1 LPPIDDF
8 QPVFKFDLFQY
19 YHEESG
25 VYIGPART
33 FDDDDLEYLNK
44 DDTEDINDYLQK
56 IKPSPPISSLSIDS
70 LSGIYL
76 GFAEKE
82 KHEEKGNETGDVH
95 DINETLVS
103 EESKVT
109 EKSSPRLGRFF
120 LKMRKQCKQAADV
133 PDQVPKQNVCFKL
146 FRK

>member
-1 LPPIDDF
+1 
-8 QPVFKFDLFQY
+8 V
-19 YHEESG
+19 E
-25 VYIGPART
+25 
-33 FDDDDLEYLNK
+33 
-44 DDTEDINDYLQK
+44 K

-82 KHEEKGNETGDVH
+82 KHEEKEKETRYVH
-95 DINETLVS
+95 DINVTLVS
-103 EESKVT
+103 EENKVT

-120 LKMRKQCKQAADV
+120 LKMRKHQEKQCKQAADV

>member
-1 LPPIDDF
+1 M
-8 QPVFKFDLFQY
+8 
-19 YHEESG
+19 
-25 VYIGPART
+25 YIGPAHT
-33 FDDDDLEYLNK
+33 FDDDDLEYLNN
-44 DDTEDINDYLQK
+44 DDTEDINESLQK

-82 KHEEKGNETGDVH
+82 KQEEQANETRDVH
-95 DINETLVS
+95 DINVTLVS

-109 EKSSPRLGRFF
+109 KKNSPKIGRFF
-120 LKMRKQCKQAADV
+120 LKMRKLKDDECKQAADV
-133 PDQVPKQNVCFKL
+133 PEKVHKQNVCFKL

>member
-1 LPPIDDF
+1 M
-8 QPVFKFDLFQY
+8 
-19 YHEESG
+19 
-25 VYIGPART
+25 YIGPAHT
-33 FDDDDLEYLNK
+33 FDDDDLEYLNN
-44 DDTEDINDYLQK
+44 DDTEDINESLQK

-82 KHEEKGNETGDVH
+82 KHEEQDIETRDVH
-95 DINETLVS
+95 DINVTLVS
-103 EESKVT
+103 EENKVT
-109 EKSSPRLGRFF
+109 KKSSPRLGRFF
-120 LKMRKQCKQAADV
+120 LKMRKLQDKQCKQAADV